1 MLILFLMNTEGKG
14 LPKFE
19 YTDTYFKPNNRIIY

>member
-19 YTDTYFKPNNRIIY
+19 YTDTYFKPDIIIE